1 MAGRRSSSSSSSSNK
16 RRTSSGGSASSI
28 VKQLEM
34 LRNFCPDFSEGD
46 LSSCLSQAGY
56 NVELAAERLMTG
68 QYQPKTPTPARQQH
82 RAPSHPNTNNNDN
95 DMPSAVKAAPP
106 SHHSTPASSSSAAST
121 SKKRPSSTDSSTK
134 NSRPSKKQSPHLI
147 PATPRYTS
155 TNVPS
160 SSTVQTPQNTDTPR
174 ETKLASSSGLLLCER
189 WVVGHCTQRS
199 SRVAYQQ
206 GLDLQH
212 YHTGQNTSVRFR
224 SHGDGRVQG
233 NLEKPLSAMLTP
245 LLRRNLIELRA
256 SALMEDTNIPIG
268 GDVAMNLRVS
278 IPDPREFFALF
289 ENIKKDDGSTKSS
302 LFFRNQNNNQRTL
315 ISTKMTVSEAAFAF
329 LQWAHYGD
337 APDFAPSVATENS
350 AAADNEE
357 SDSYCDDDD
366 NDDDE
371 SNNVV
376 LQEDDFEGEVGSEES
391 PAWAKD
397 INNQSSDSEE
407 ANSKQRL
414 PELDDPL
421 GFDESVVLRPYQRQA
436 LYWMMKREEEGE
448 SREELEKELAL
459 LSELAAHSS
468 TSSHNS
474 VGGGTTQQ
482 PPIFCECGPVL
493 VSDAGRK
500 AAKTVDGQ
508 ANPVNHPLWK
518 PRYLADSSMEN
529 AVLFYVNE
537 LLGIATCHPPAPPKQ
552 CSGGILAD
560 DM

>member
-16 RRTSSGGSASSI
+16 RRTSSGGSSI

-68 QYQPKTPTPARQQH
+68 QYQPKTPISTRHQH
-82 RAPSHPNTNNNDN
+82 RAPSYPSNNIND

-106 SHHSTPASSSSAAST
+106 SHHSTPASAASAR
-121 SKKRPSSTDSSTK
+121 KKRPSSTDNGT
-134 NSRPSKKQSPHLI
+134 NSNRRPSKKHSPHLI
-147 PATPRYTS
+147 PATPRYT
-155 TNVPS
+155 NVPS
-160 SSTVQTPQNTDTPR
+160 SSTVKTPQINDSPK
-174 ETKLASSSGLLLCER
+174 EQASSGFLLCER

-212 YHTGQNTSVRFR
+212 YHTGQNTSVRFH

-233 NLEKPLSAMLTP
+233 NLEKPLSALLTP
-245 LLRRNLIELRA
+245 LLRRNVIELRA
-256 SALMEDTNIPIG
+256 QSLMEDSNIPIG
-268 GDVAMNLRVS
+268 GDVAMNLKVL
-278 IPDPREFFALF
+278 IKDPQEFFALF
-289 ENIKKDDGSTKSS
+289 DDDTKKDNNGTTKSS
-302 LFFRNQNNNQRTL
+302 MFFRNQNSHQRTL
-315 ISTKMTVSEAAFAF
+315 ISSKMTVPETAFAF

-337 APDFAPSVATENS
+337 APDFAPSAATKIT
-350 AAADNEE
+350 AEE
-357 SDSYCDDDD
+357 SDSNSIDDDD
-366 NDDDE
+366 DDDDDK
-371 SNNVV
+371 SSSVV
-376 LQEDDFEGEVGSEES
+376 LQEDDFEGEIGSDES

-397 INNQSSDSEE
+397 INNQSSDSGES
-407 ANSKQRL
+407 NSKQKL
-414 PELDDPL
+414 PELDDPV
-421 GFDESVVLRPYQRQA
+421 GFDDSVILRPYQRQA
-436 LYWMMKREEEGE
+436 LYWMMKREQEGE

-459 LSELAAHSS
+459 LSELAAHPSN
-468 TSSHNS
+468 SSHKS
-474 VGGGTTQQ
+474 VGEGTAHHQH
-482 PPIFCECGPVL
+482 IFCECGPVL

-500 AAKTVDGQ
+500 AAKTVNGQ

-518 PRYLADSSMEN
+518 PRYLADSRMEN
-529 AVLFYVNE
+529 TVLFYVNE